1 MSQDGQTEAAVF
13 PQLINTSLAD
23 RARGAILT
31 AILEGQFADRLPAED
46 VLARMLN
53 VSRTTIRSALQ
64 GLEQEGIITRR
75 RAIGTTI
82 NHHVGPATMALQR
95 LVGFDWLL
103 EEKHHKVKVETELEI
118 GEPPADFREIFPL
131 ETGESCIHMRKTF
144 MADGSPALWVRD
156 VVPAANVHTVLD
168 GGSTVPASLFE
179 FSKLYCLEAI
189 DHAVVELVPMVVRT
203 PKSTKLDLKKG
214 QPFIR
219 LHETHYTSDATALGY
234 SIIDVD
240 DRYIRFEVF
249 RRESS

>member
-1 MSQDGQTEAAVF
+1 MSRDEPTEAAVF
-13 PQLINTSLAD
+13 PHLVNTSLSD
-23 RARGAILT
+23 RARSAILT

-82 NHHVGPATMALQR
+82 NHHIGPATMALQR

-103 EEKHHKVKVETELEI
+103 EEKHHEVSVETELEI

-131 ETGESCIHMRKTF
+131 EAGDSCVHMRKTF

-156 VVPAANVHTVLD
+156 VVPAVNVTTVLKEGQD
-168 GGSTVPASLFE
+168 VPPSLFE
-179 FSKLYCLEAI
+179 FSKLHCVEAI
-189 DHAVVELVPMVVRT
+189 DHAVVELVPMVVRNAQ
-203 PKSTKLDLKKG
+203 STKLDLKKG
-214 QPFIR
+214 EPYLR
-219 LHETHYTSDATALGY
+219 LHETHYTSDAAALGY
-234 SIIDVD
+234 SMIDVD

>member
-1 MSQDGQTEAAVF
+1 MSQDGQTEPAVF
-13 PQLINTSLAD
+13 PQLVNTSLAD
-23 RARGAILT
+23 RARAAILT
-31 AILEGQFADRLPAED
+31 AILDGQFADRLPAED

-82 NHHVGPATMALQR
+82 NHHVGPATLALQR

-103 EEKHHKVKVETELEI
+103 EEKHGAVTVETALEI
-118 GEPPADFREIFPL
+118 GDPPPDFREIFPL
-131 ETGESCIHMRKTF
+131 EVGDECIHMRKTF
-144 MADGSPALWVRD
+144 LADGSPALWVRD
-156 VVPAANVHTVLD
+156 VVPAASVHTVLD
-168 GGSTVPASLFE
+168 GDSKVPPSLFE
-179 FSKLYCLEAI
+179 FSKQYCLEHI
-189 DHAVVELVPMVVRT
+189 DHAVVEIVPMVVRNA
-203 PKSTKLDLKKG
+203 KSTKLALETG
-214 QPFIR
+214 EPFIR